1 MEYRILGGTGIR
13 VSTHCL
19 GTMAFGAWGN
29 QDHDECI
36 RTVHQAL
43 DAGINFVDTAD
54 MYSDG
59 ESEEIVGKAIAG
71 RRDEV
76 VLASKFHN
84 PMGSGPN
91 DRGNSRVWIMRAV
104 EASLRRLGTDHLDLY
119 QVHRPE
125 EETDIEETLA
135 ALTDLQRAGTIR
147 AFGTSTYAGWQ
158 LVQAQS
164 VSERRGLARFR
175 TEQPPYSIFV
185 RHVERDVFP
194 VAQEYG
200 LGVLV
205 WAPLGR
211 GWLTGRYR
219 RGDFDR
225 SPEARATRNRERG
238 GPIAAQFDED
248 RPEIQRKLDVVEE
261 LAAIADGAGISMT
274 HMAVSFTLAH
284 PAVTSA
290 IVGVRTPQQIEEL
303 IAGADVRLD
312 EATLDAIDAV
322 VPPGSTLDENDL
334 GFAPWWMEASRRRR
348 SPA

>member
-19 GTMAFGAWGN
+19 GTMTFGAWGN

-59 ESEEIVGKAIAG
+59 ESEEIVGKALAG

-104 EASLRRLGTDHLDLY
+104 EASLRRLETDHLDLY

-185 RHVERDVFP
+185 RHVER
-194 VAQEYG
+194 ECRSG
-200 LGVLV
+200 
-205 WAPLGR
+205 GR
-211 GWLTGRYR
+211 AWSGHDPSYPGAW
-219 RGDFDR
+219 R
-225 SPEARATRNRERG
+225 S
-238 GPIAAQFDED
+238 
-248 RPEIQRKLDVVEE
+248 
-261 LAAIADGAGISMT
+261 
-274 HMAVSFTLAH
+274 
-284 PAVTSA
+284 
-290 IVGVRTPQQIEEL
+290 RTE
-303 IAGADVRLD
+303 V
-312 EATLDAIDAV
+312 
-322 VPPGSTLDENDL
+322 
-334 GFAPWWMEASRRRR
+334 M
-348 SPA
+348 

>member
-36 RTVHQAL
+36 RTIHQAL

-59 ESEEIVGKAIAG
+59 ESEEIVGKAIVG

-158 LVQAQS
+158 LVQ
-164 VSERRGLARFR
+164 R
-175 TEQPPYSIFV
+175 PI
-185 RHVERDVFP
+185 
-194 VAQEYG
+194 
-200 LGVLV
+200 GV
-205 WAPLGR
+205 
-211 GWLTGRYR
+211 
-219 RGDFDR
+219 
-225 SPEARATRNRERG
+225 RATRSRALPDRAAPVLDLRAPRRTRRVSRCPGVRARG
-238 GPIAAQFDED
+238 AGVGAPRSWVADGPIPPRRLRSLARSSCHAQSRTGWAD
-248 RPEIQRKLDVVEE
+248 RRP
-261 LAAIADGAGISMT
+261 
-274 HMAVSFTLAH
+274 
-284 PAVTSA
+284 
-290 IVGVRTPQQIEEL
+290 VR
-303 IAGADVRLD
+303 
-312 EATLDAIDAV
+312 
-322 VPPGSTLDENDL
+322 
-334 GFAPWWMEASRRRR
+334 
-348 SPA
+348 